1 MRLSITARV
10 LIGLLAQ
17 TVVLIGASLLLIA
30 NQSAILEYISN
41 VKDKLEPVALDLK
54 DLVAE
59 LKDMEDTAGKGSRD
73 GMLKLWGRLPR
84 INIFDRLQFH
94 LSTISDVWAF
104 ESCDDNV
111 RNSLKRAS
119 ELLQDVV
126 AGDRVAGQF
135 ADILDKSRL
144 GSNKEAMALAWE
156 KLGNAIGAS
165 KEDDAKL
172 IGAKMVSAIK
182 FIRAM
187 CARAGQAV
195 LEASREA
202 NNEVYLRRERLSYL
216 FVAVPVSA
224 CLIGLL
230 VAFVTFLAIR
240 DLGRLAV
247 MVERM
252 GKGGAVEID
261 PERFS
266 GEVRLLASALRSL
279 LSGITEHE
287 KDLERKTEELMR
299 AERLALVGR
308 MASVVAHEIRNP
320 LNSISLNVDLLKEML
335 NDCARLGDARTI
347 LASVEKE
354 VERLAEIT
362 EEYLRF
368 ARLPKGSLGPC
379 RLGAVVKAT
388 LDFMSGEFESH
399 GVTVDVAIGSD
410 SEVLGDE
417 SQIRHALVNLFK
429 NALEAMPNGGKVF
442 VEMQDAGD
450 KVLLKVRDT
459 GSGIP
464 DEFKPKLFEPFAT
477 TKPYG
482 TGLGLAFVLQVM
494 QECKGKVWID
504 SMVNHGTTVTL
515 EFLRYSGGEA

>member
-10 LIGLLAQ
+10 LVGLFAQ
-17 TVVLIGASLLLIA
+17 TLVLIGASLLLIA

-59 LKDMEDTAGKGSRD
+59 LKDMEDTAAKGSRD
-73 GMLKLWGRLPR
+73 DMLKLWSRLPR
-84 INIFDRLQFH
+84 VNIFDRLQFH
-94 LSTISDVWAF
+94 LSTISDVSGF
-104 ESCDDNV
+104 ETCDDNV

-119 ELLQDVV
+119 QLLQDVV
-126 AGDRVAGQF
+126 GGDRVAGQF
-135 ADILDKSRL
+135 FDILDKSKVA
-144 GSNKEAMALAWE
+144 SNKEAMALAWE

-165 KEDDAKL
+165 KEDDARV
-172 IGAKMVSAIK
+172 IAVKMLSAIR
-182 FIRAM
+182 FIRAV

-230 VAFVTFLAIR
+230 VAFVTFLGIR

-247 MVERM
+247 MVERI

-261 PERFS
+261 PERYS
-266 GEVRLLASALRSL
+266 GEVRLLASALKSL
-279 LSGITEHE
+279 SFGIAEHE
-287 KDLERKTEELMR
+287 RDLERKTEELMR

-335 NDCARLGDARTI
+335 TDGAKVGDAKTI

-388 LDFMSGEFESH
+388 LDFMSGEFDSH
-399 GVTVDVAIGSD
+399 EVSIDVTLRSD
-410 SEVLGDE
+410 TEVLGDE

-429 NALEAMPNGGKVF
+429 NAIEAMPDGGKIFVDLEDAGGKVF
-442 VEMQDAGD
+442 
-450 KVLLKVRDT
+450 LKIRDT

-464 DEFKPKLFEPFAT
+464 EGFKHKLFEPFAT

-494 QECKGKVWID
+494 QECKGKVALE
-504 SMVNHGTTVTL
+504 SKVSSGTTVTL
-515 EFLRYSGGEA
+515 EFLRFYGGEG